1 VSRHLLTLS
10 DWTADEVEAV
20 LELAA
25 RVKAD
30 PDPWRHALQGKVL
43 AMVFQKPSTRTR
55 VSFEVGM
62 LRLGGHALYLGANDL
77 QLGRG
82 ETVADTGRVLSRYAD
97 AIMARVFDQADVE
110 ALTEGTV
117 PVISGL
123 SDTFHPCQALAD
135 MLTLREHLGALRGRT
150 LAYLGDGNNVL
161 HSLALASAHTG
172 LRLRAACPPRHSPD
186 PAVIAEARALGGDIE
201 IGEDPVAAVTGAD
214 AVYTDTWTPM
224 HADQRKTHPF
234 AGYTVDDRMMSFAAP
249 DAVFMHCLPAHRGQE
264 VTDAV
269 LDGPRS
275 IVLDQAEN
283 RMHAQIG
290 VLLTLMG
297 AAG

>member
-1 VSRHLLTLS
+1 MSRHLLTLS
-10 DWTADEVEAV
+10 DWTAEEVDHV
-20 LELAA
+20 LDLAA

-30 PDPWRHALQGKVL
+30 PDPWRRALDGQVL

-62 LRLGGHALYLGANDL
+62 LRLGGHGLYLGANDL

-82 ETVADTGRVLSRYAD
+82 ETVEDTGRVLSRYCD

-110 ALTEGTV
+110 GLTAGTV

-135 MLTLREHLGALRGRT
+135 VLTIREHLGSLEGKT

-161 HSLALASAHTG
+161 HSLALAGAHTG
-172 LRLRAACPPRHSPD
+172 MRVRAACPPRHSPD
-186 PAVIAEARALGGDIE
+186 PAIIARARELGADIE
-201 IGEDPVAAVTGAD
+201 VGHDPAGAASGAD
-214 AVYTDTWTPM
+214 VVYTDTWTPM

-234 AGYTVDDRMMSFAAP
+234 AGYTVDAAMMARASDHAI
-249 DAVFMHCLPAHRGQE
+249 FMHCLPAHRNQE
-264 VTDAV
+264 VTDEV
-269 LDGPRS
+269 LDGRQS
-275 IVLDQAEN
+275 VVLDQAEN

-297 AAG
+297 GES